1 MEGFRE
7 PLSAGFGWRRAADE
21 FLLVLVPPPA
31 VVALGV
37 GEVSRWRDF
46 EEAEALTVIA
56 SDCLACCLI
65 NLFGF

>member
-21 FLLVLVPPPA
+21 FLLVPVPPPA

-46 EEAEALTVIA
+46 EEAEALTVIP
-56 SDCLACCLI
+56 SCLACCLI
-65 NLFGF
+65 NLLGF

>member
-7 PLSAGFGWRRAADE
+7 PVSAGFGWRRLADE
-21 FLLVLVPPPA
+21 FLLVPVAPP

-37 GEVSRWRDF
+37 GEMSRWRVF
-46 EEAEALTVIA
+46 EEAEALTVRP
-56 SDCLACCLI
+56 SCLACCLI